1 MSMVMIYIFLIIFL
15 LVFILWIRKMLKNS
29 NTLMNDVKRYAMQQG
44 QISEAEMEAMFKQP
58 NFLQW
63 MTQQMNTP
71 EHRALNEHNA
81 VAIFGQKIIR
91 YYREVYN
98 ARVE

>member
-1 MSMVMIYIFLIIFL
+1 MSMLTGYIFLIIFL
-15 LVFILWIRKMLKNS
+15 IVFILWIRRMLKNS
-29 NTLMNDVKRYAMQQG
+29 NTLINDVKRYAMQQG
-44 QISEAEMEAMFKQP
+44 QISEAEIEAMFKQP

-71 EHRALNEHNA
+71 EHSALNDHNA
-81 VAIFGQKIIR
+81 VAIFGQEVIR